1 MRFFLKKNKPV
12 CWFGVDS
19 RSFPP
24 IFIILWFLRW
34 SRDPRPLRWPR
45 PPCRPWFPWHPEVKK
60 STEPAT
66 NALALELVLGKLWAK
81 FDKFENLLW
90 LLTDSTSL
98 LVVVADVLAAS
109 EDVFLWSKRGPTSVS
124 SGLWWC
130 EDKCFGWWISTWTS
144 WWLEDLA
151 TRSLMASA
159 DMEDVEA
166 AIPAL
171 VKSVKL
177 LRWTG
182 GVLPAELATVF
193 LVLES
198 WK

>member
-1 MRFFLKKNKPV
+1 
-12 CWFGVDS
+12 
-19 RSFPP
+19 
-24 IFIILWFLRW
+24 
-34 SRDPRPLRWPR
+34 
-45 PPCRPWFPWHPEVKK
+45 
-60 STEPAT
+60 
-66 NALALELVLGKLWAK
+66 
-81 FDKFENLLW
+81 
-90 LLTDSTSL
+90 
-98 LVVVADVLAAS
+98 
-109 EDVFLWSKRGPTSVS
+109 
-124 SGLWWC
+124 
-130 EDKCFGWWISTWTS
+130 
-144 WWLEDLA
+144 
-151 TRSLMASA
+151 MASA